1 MFSIFTSAAQME
13 FSTNPNY
20 SASSFMG
27 NILWFALA
35 FLAYTIIYKVAGSA
49 AVQQKIY
56 LFMFL
61 PPILGY
67 TLIPF
72 GAGLR
77 EKIYYKFYEL
87 GNNGFYVPTPTGTDE
102 DSWDDSD
109 SSNDEVNIEG

>member
-1 MFSIFTSAAQME
+1 
-13 FSTNPNY
+13 
-20 SASSFMG
+20 MG

-35 FLAYTIIYKVAGSA
+35 FLAYALIYKMSGSA

-56 LFMFL
+56 LFMLL

-77 EKIYYKFYEL
+77 EKVYYKFYEL
-87 GNNGFYVPTPTGTDE
+87 GNNGFYVPSYAESDE
-102 DSWDDSD
+102 EDTEGNTTSSSEDD
-109 SSNDEVNIEG
+109 VNVEN